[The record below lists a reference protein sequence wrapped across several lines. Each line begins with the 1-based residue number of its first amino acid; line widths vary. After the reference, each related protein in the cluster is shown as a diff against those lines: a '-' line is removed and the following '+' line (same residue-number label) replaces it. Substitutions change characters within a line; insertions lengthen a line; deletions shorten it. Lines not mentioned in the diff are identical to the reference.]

1 MDAVAIAL
9 LLVIPIVAAI
19 LLRRSLARQELS
31 PGRRWITNPARRAEL
46 SARHPR
52 AFSALAGVF
61 VAAPLAVLVALDG
74 DSRLDVSVRVLVCL
88 CVGAVVFIFAVAYP
102 NRPSSSL

>member
-1 MDAVAIAL
+1 
-9 LLVIPIVAAI
+9 
-19 LLRRSLARQELS
+19 
-31 PGRRWITNPARRAEL
+31 
-46 SARHPR
+46 
-52 AFSALAGVF
+52 VF